1 MRTPAYLTLAALALL
16 GLSGCGRIGLLNRDA
31 PDEMAVTR
39 KAPLVIPPDF
49 ALTPPAPGSA
59 DAQNTEL
66 QRQALDALFGGP
78 APRSAGE
85 TSALSAAGRE
95 QAAAGIRSN
104 VGDPD
109 TQVVNK
115 GPVTRDIVAAPEGD
129 GQNAR
134 AVAGQ

>member
-1 MRTPAYLTLAALALL
+1 MRTPAYLTLAVLAALS
-16 GLSGCGRIGLLNRDA
+16 LSACGRSGFSNRGA

-39 KAPLVIPPDF
+39 KAPLVIPPEF
-49 ALTPPAPGSA
+49 ALTPPAPGTA
-59 DAQNTEL
+59 DSQNTDL

-78 APRSAGE
+78 APPSPGAPPPLG
-85 TSALSAAGRE
+85 AAGRDS
-95 QAAAGIRSN
+95 AAAGIRSN

-115 GPVTRDIVAAPEGD
+115 GPVTRDIIAAPEGD

>member
-1 MRTPAYLTLAALALL
+1 MRTPAYLTLAVLAL
-16 GLSGCGRIGLLNRDA
+16 GLSGCGRIGLLNRNA

-59 DAQNTEL
+59 DSQNTDL
-66 QRQALDALFGGP
+66 QKQALDALFGGP
-78 APRSAGE
+78 APRSPGE
-85 TSALSAAGRE
+85 TSALSAAGRDV
-95 QAAAGIRSN
+95 AAAGIRSN

-115 GPVTRDIVAAPEGD
+115 GATTRDIVAAPEGD

>member
-1 MRTPAYLTLAALALL
+1 MRTPAYLTLAALAVL

-85 TSALSAAGRE
+85 TSALSAAGRD

>member
-1 MRTPAYLTLAALALL
+1 MRTPAYLTLAALAML

-59 DAQNTEL
+59 DSQNTEL
-66 QRQALDALFGGP
+66 QRQAVDALFGGP

-85 TSALSAAGRE
+85 TSALSAAGRD

-129 GQNAR
+129 GQEAQTTI
-134 AVAGQ
+134 GS

>member
-1 MRTPAYLTLAALALL
+1 MRTPAYLTLSVLAALA
-16 GLSGCGRIGLLNRDA
+16 LSGCGRIGLLNRDA

-59 DAQNTEL
+59 DSQNTDL
-66 QRQALDALFGGP
+66 QRQAVDALFGGP
-78 APRSAGE
+78 APRSPGE

-95 QAAAGIRSN
+95 TAAAGIRSN
-104 VGDPD
+104 VGDPE

-115 GPVTRDIVAAPEGD
+115 GAVTRDIVAAPEGD

>member
-1 MRTPAYLTLAALALL
+1 MRTPAYLTLSVVAVLA
-16 GLSGCGRIGLLNRDA
+16 LSGCGRIGLLNRDA

-59 DAQNTEL
+59 DSQNTDL
-66 QRQALDALFGGP
+66 QRQAVDALFGGP
-78 APRSAGE
+78 APRSPGE

-95 QAAAGIRSN
+95 TAAAGIRSN
-104 VGDPD
+104 VGDPE

-115 GPVTRDIVAAPEGD
+115 GAVTRDIVAAPEGD

>member
-1 MRTPAYLTLAALALL
+1 MRTPVYLTLAVLAALS
-16 GLSGCGRIGLLNRDA
+16 LSGCGRSGFSHRAA

-49 ALTPPAPGSA
+49 ALTPPAAGTA
-59 DAQNTEL
+59 DSQNTDL
-66 QRQALDALFGGP
+66 QRQTLDALFGGP
-78 APRSAGE
+78 APRSPGE
-85 TSALSAAGRE
+85 TSTLGAAGRDT
-95 QAAAGIRSN
+95 AAAGIRSN
-104 VGDPD
+104 VGDPE